1 MLARMPDE
9 RHTEV
14 TRRPIVIRSGRDPV
28 DLITDDHWRQ
38 RAMLAELAAYAQA
51 NAPDAERAAPLL
63 LWLNAEV
70 SVHALDEDDDLLPL
84 LRRRAEPEDD
94 VEEIIG
100 RLQLEHA
107 RARTRSDLVRQALE
121 RSASAQAL
129 LDEEERALIREHVS
143 QELRHLIFEN
153 AVILPLARARLSPSD
168 RRSLALR
175 MAARRGYC
183 LWPRKTN
190 ETLKEMPKD
199 A

>member
-38 RAMLAELAAYAQA
+38 RAMLADLADYAQVEE
-51 NAPDAERAAPLL
+51 PDPERAAALL

-84 LRRRAEPEDD
+84 LRRRAEPDD
-94 VEEIIG
+94 DIEAIIG

-107 RARTRSDLVRQALE
+107 RARARAELVRQALE
-121 RSASAQAL
+121 GVASDGAA
-129 LDEEERALIREHVS
+129 LDEPDRALIRDHVA